1 MIKIVRK
8 IFNLLILLAFIFFG
22 YCYFTKNGIFSQTK
36 IDNTEVAIGGDFS
49 LINQDGQ
56 VVHSND
62 LKDKYKL
69 IFFGFSL
76 CKRICPM
83 HLGIISEALAKL
95 DNNIHKKLQAIFI
108 TIDPERDSIKKLKE
122 FHQQFDDRIQM
133 LTGTREEIDQVIL
146 KYKVY
151 ASKVA
156 GEEEINHSSVI
167 YLIGPDGKYVTHFA
181 LNLDSSENQSD
192 KIVAGLKRYVN

>member
-8 IFNLLILLAFIFFG
+8 LSNLLILLAVIFFG
-22 YCYFTKNGIFSQTK
+22 YYYFTKSDISKTNNKEIP
-36 IDNTEVAIGGDFS
+36 IGGDFA

-56 VVHSND
+56 LIRSSD
-62 LKDKYKL
+62 LQYKYKL
-69 IFFGFSL
+69 IFFGFSS

-95 DNNIHKKLQAIFI
+95 DSSIHQKLQTIFI
-108 TIDPERDSIKKLKE
+108 TIDPERDSVEKLKE

-133 LTGTREEIDQVIL
+133 LTGTKKEIDQIIL

-151 ASKVA
+151 VGKAA
-156 GEEEINHSSVI
+156 GEEEINHSSI
-167 YLIGPDGKYVTHFA
+167 IFLMSPDGKYVTHFA
-181 LNLDSSENQSD
+181 LDLNSDENQSD
-192 KIVAGLKRYVN
+192 KIVGKVRAELEKR

>member
-8 IFNLLILLAFIFFG
+8 LSNLLILLVVIFFG
-22 YCYFTKNGIFSQTK
+22 YYYFTKSNTSQTNNK
-36 IDNTEVAIGGDFS
+36 EILIGGDFA

-56 VVHSND
+56 LIRSSD
-62 LKDKYKL
+62 LQDKYKL
-69 IFFGFSL
+69 IFFGFSS

-95 DNNIHKKLQAIFI
+95 DSSIHKRLQAIFI
-108 TIDPERDSIKKLKE
+108 TIDPERDSVERLKE
-122 FHQQFDDRIQM
+122 FHQQFDNRVQM

-151 ASKVA
+151 AGKVA
-156 GEEEINHSSVI
+156 GEEEIDHSSII
-167 YLIGPDGKYVTHFA
+167 YLISPDGKYVTHFA
-181 LNLDSSENQSD
+181 LDLNSDENQSD
-192 KIVAGLKRYVN
+192 KIVGTVRAKLEKR